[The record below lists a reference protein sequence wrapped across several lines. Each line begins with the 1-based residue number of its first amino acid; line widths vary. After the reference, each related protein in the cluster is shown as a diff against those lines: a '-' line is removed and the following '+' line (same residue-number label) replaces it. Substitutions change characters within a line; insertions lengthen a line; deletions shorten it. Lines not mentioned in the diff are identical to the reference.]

1 MIKGVLFDMGG
12 TLVENIDIKLEN
24 IGDCL
29 YKYVNHN
36 VFSKEYF
43 DEYFEKRVI
52 ELLKN
57 RGEKEYQFSSLV
69 KGLASKFYI
78 LQDLGILEKECCD
91 NLCKYYLVDN
101 VIEYLDYLK
110 MKGVKMIVLSNTCFS
125 KDVIVN
131 QLDQFGLINYFS
143 DVVVSSEYGV
153 RKPNE
158 EFFKAG
164 LKKIGL
170 KSNEVIMIGNSLW
183 ADVEGASRLGI
194 KSILIDEKGDF
205 DKKELNKANNLIK
218 TIKNYKEL
226 FKYHLLEEI
235 ILEKY
240 VSKKALACVKLLKK
254 NGYEAYIV
262 GGAVRNAI
270 LGLPIDDY
278 DITTSALPS
287 EVKKIFSD
295 NGYKVVLTGEKHG
308 TITVIKNKIPYEVT
322 TYRSDGAYLDN
333 RHPEN
338 VKFGV
343 SLEEDLKRRDFTI
356 NAMCYDGKKLIDL
369 FGGLNDLEKKVIR
382 TVGESKKRFEE
393 DGLRILRA
401 LRFAS
406 RLGFDIEDETKEGI
420 LDKCELLSNIAIERI
435 NDEVIKL
442 LKYPCSKIV
451 SEYVKVFEKAYN
463 YEMDKT
469 YISLLDDE
477 RLDEAM
483 RFALI
488 GPKVELCLRELKLSN
503 EFKSLVRTYQKLIS
517 EKIDYEFD
525 LYSFR
530 KFVFKYGKEQVN
542 KNILFLSCIFTW
554 NYDKMLYACDLFK
567 KSMDYPYSLDEV
579 NISGIDLMKL
589 GIVGK
594 EIKKCKEMIL
604 EAIYKDEL
612 INDKE
617 EILKYIKKCTLKENY
632 NSK

>member
-78 LQDLGILEKECCD
+78 LKDLENLEKECCD
-91 NLCKYYLVDN
+91 NLCKYCLVDN
-101 VIEYLDYLK
+101 VIEYLEYLK
-110 MKGVKMIVLSNTCFS
+110 MKGMKMIVLSNTCFS

-131 QLDQFGLINYFS
+131 QLDQFGLIKYFS
-143 DVVVSSEYGV
+143 DVVVSSEYDF

-158 EFFKAG
+158 KFFKVG
-164 LKKIGL
+164 LESIGL
-170 KSNEVIMIGNSLW
+170 KANEVVMIGNSLW

-194 KSILIDEKGDF
+194 KSILIDKDSYYDSGEL
-205 DKKELNKANNLIK
+205 KKVNTLIK

-226 FKYHLLEEI
+226 FKYDFLEEI
-235 ILEKY
+235 FLEKY
-240 VSKKALACVKLLKK
+240 VSKKALACVKLLKD

-262 GGAVRNAI
+262 GGAIRNAI
-270 LGLPIDDY
+270 LGLPISDY
-278 DITTSALPS
+278 DITTNALPVD
-287 EVKKIFSD
+287 VKRLFGEND
-295 NGYKVVLTGEKHG
+295 YKVILTGEKHG
-308 TITVIKNKIPYEVT
+308 TVTVIKKGIPYEVT
-322 TYRSDGAYLDN
+322 TFRSDGIYLDN

-369 FGGLNDLEKKVIR
+369 FGGVKDLEKKLIR
-382 TVGESKKRFEE
+382 TVGDSKKRFEE

-401 LRFAS
+401 LRFACV
-406 RLGFDIEDETKEGI
+406 LGFEIEEKTREGI
-420 LDKCELLSNIAIERI
+420 LEKYDLLSNIAMERI
-435 NDEVIKL
+435 NDEVMKL
-442 LKYPCSKIV
+442 LKYPCLRIV
-451 SEYVKVFEKAYN
+451 SDYSIVFEKVYN

-469 YISLLDDE
+469 YIDKLDDN

-483 RFALI
+483 RFAII
-488 GPKVELCLRELKLSN
+488 GPKVELCSRDLKLSN
-503 EFKSLVRTYQKLIS
+503 SFYSLVKAYQKLIY
-517 EKIDYEFD
+517 EKVDYDFD

-530 KFVFKYGKEQVN
+530 KFVFEYGKDKINEIIQ
-542 KNILFLSCIFTW
+542 FLSCIFTW
-554 NYDKMLYACDLFK
+554 NCDKMMHVCELLNNSK
-567 KSMDYPYSLDEV
+567 DYPYSLDEV
-579 NISGIDLMKL
+579 NISGNDLMKL

-594 EIKKCKEMIL
+594 EIKEAKEFIL
-604 EAIYKDEL
+604 DCIYKDIIANE
-612 INDKE
+612 KE
-617 EILKYIKKCTLKENY
+617 EILEYIKSRNKKRM
-632 NSK
+632 S

>member
-78 LQDLGILEKECCD
+78 LKDLENLEKECCD
-91 NLCKYYLVDN
+91 NLCKYCLVDN

-110 MKGVKMIVLSNTCFS
+110 MKGMKMIVLSNTCFS

-131 QLDQFGLINYFS
+131 QLDQFGLIKYFS
-143 DVVVSSEYGV
+143 DVVVSSEYDF

-158 EFFKAG
+158 KFFKVG
-164 LKKIGL
+164 LESIGL
-170 KSNEVIMIGNSLW
+170 KADEVVMIGNSLW

-194 KSILIDEKGDF
+194 KSILIDKDSYYNSDEL
-205 DKKELNKANNLIK
+205 KKVNTLIK
-218 TIKNYKEL
+218 TIKNYNEL
-226 FKYHLLEEI
+226 FKYDFLEEI
-235 ILEKY
+235 FLEKY
-240 VSKKALACVKLLKK
+240 ISKNALACVKLLKD

-270 LGLPIDDY
+270 IGLPINDY
-278 DITTSALPS
+278 DLSTNALPS
-287 EVKKIFSD
+287 EVENIFRKND
-295 NGYKVVLTGEKHG
+295 YKVVLTGEKHG
-308 TITVIKNKIPYEVT
+308 TVTAIKNRIPYEIT
-322 TYRSDGAYLDN
+322 TFRSDGEYLDN
-333 RHPEN
+333 RHPES

-343 SLEEDLKRRDFTI
+343 RLEDDLSRRDFTI
-356 NAMCYDGKKLIDL
+356 NAMCYDGKRLIDL
-369 FGGLNDLEKKVIR
+369 FGGIIDLKNGLIR

-406 RLGFDIEDETKEGI
+406 LLGFDIEEETRRGI
-420 LDKCELLSNIAIERI
+420 LEKYDLLSNIAIERI

-442 LKYPCSKIV
+442 LIHPCKRIV
-451 SEYVKVFEKAYN
+451 SDYSVVFEKVYN
-463 YEMDKT
+463 YRMDKN
-469 YISLLDDE
+469 YIDRLDDS

-483 RFALI
+483 RFAII
-488 GPKVELCLRELKLSN
+488 GPKVELCWHEMKLSN
-503 EFKSLVRTYQKLIS
+503 NFASLVMTYQKLIY
-517 EKIDYEFD
+517 EKIDFD
-525 LYSFR
+525 TSLFNFR
-530 KFVFKYGKEQVN
+530 KFIFNYGKSQFD
-542 KNILFLSCIFTW
+542 KIILFLSCIFIW
-554 NYDKMLYACDLFK
+554 NCDKMTYVRELFEA
-567 KSMDYPYSLDEV
+567 SIDYPYSLDELD
-579 NISGIDLMKL
+579 ISGNDLMDL

-594 EIKKCKEMIL
+594 DIKKAKELIL
-604 EAIYKDEL
+604 DAIYKDEL
-612 INDKE
+612 VNKKE
-617 EILKYIKKCTLKENY
+617 EILKYIKKIK
-632 NSK
+632 